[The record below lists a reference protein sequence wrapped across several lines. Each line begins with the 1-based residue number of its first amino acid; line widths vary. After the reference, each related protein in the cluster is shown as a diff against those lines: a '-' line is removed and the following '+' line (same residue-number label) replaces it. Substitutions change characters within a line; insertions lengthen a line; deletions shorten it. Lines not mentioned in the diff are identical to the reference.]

1 MATGSSIAYGSTW
14 ELRVRSFERVLR
26 PKGTSV
32 RSHADSIADDQGIGT
47 EVESIIDLTKVA
59 KPHAVQSPPSQIY
72 ETFTTR

>member
-32 RSHADSIADDQGIGT
+32 RPHADIIADDHGT
-47 EVESIIDLTKVA
+47 GTGEESIIGLTKVA
-59 KPHAVQSPPSQIY
+59 KPHAVQRPPPQIY
-72 ETFTTR
+72 ETFITR